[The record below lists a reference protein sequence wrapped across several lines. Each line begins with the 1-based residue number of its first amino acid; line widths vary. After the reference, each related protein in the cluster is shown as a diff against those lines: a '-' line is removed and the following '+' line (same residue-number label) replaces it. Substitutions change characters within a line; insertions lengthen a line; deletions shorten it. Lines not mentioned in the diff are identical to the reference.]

1 MDEKEST
8 AEAADSPR
16 RRRVPPPTIDL
27 EATETPQSPSGNMDA
42 SSEAAKTTADAPP
55 AGAGDAAPR
64 RTSAWALIGAGTL
77 GAVIAIGA
85 AAGAWMWLGIDFGGD
100 RDRGGEANTRLTR
113 IEAQLDTLARRP
125 SAPAAPAVTISPTDP
140 KALAELTER
149 LARIEAK
156 LTEQASAIEGQ
167 IKDQIKPLA
176 DKLADL
182 GQRNDQAVAAV
193 QIARDRAD
201 TAAKSLADVA
211 QQLTQLNAER
221 ARAPQVARADL
232 DALATRLAGVE
243 SAVKTMGEQVS
254 HAANG
259 GGGDTREAVV
269 ALALK
274 SAVER
279 GAPYASELDAVRP
292 FADAATLAALDPF
305 AKSGV
310 PSTAALAH
318 EASVLVP
325 ELVRAAD
332 TAQPPGAL
340 ARLWVNAKRMI
351 RLRPVGD
358 VRGAGAEAVIA
369 RLELK
374 AGQNDLDGVV
384 AEAGNL
390 PPDARATIAPWI
402 KRVQARGAA
411 LAAAD
416 RVATATLQHLGRDA
430 SRNSGQNQGAPQR

>member
-1 MDEKEST
+1 MDEKDST

-27 EATETPQSPSGNMDA
+27 EATETPESPSGTMDA
-42 SSEAAKTTADAPP
+42 SSEAPKTTADAPP

-64 RTSAWALIGAGTL
+64 RTSAWALIGASTL
-77 GAVIAIGA
+77 GAVIALGA
-85 AAGAWMWLGIDFGGD
+85 AAGAWMWLGPDLGS
-100 RDRGGEANTRLTR
+100 DRGRGSEASARLTR

-125 SAPAAPAVTISPTDP
+125 AAPAAPAVTIAPTDS

-156 LTEQASAIEGQ
+156 LAEQASAV
-167 IKDQIKPLA
+167 DTAVKPLA

-182 GQRNDQAVAAV
+182 GQRNDQAIAAA

-232 DALATRLAGVE
+232 DALATRLASVE
-243 SAVKTMGEQVS
+243 AAVKTMSEQVS
-254 HAANG
+254 HAANASAG
-259 GGGDTREAVV
+259 GETREAVV

-310 PSTAALAH
+310 PSAAALAH
-318 EASVLVP
+318 EAAALVP
-325 ELVRAAD
+325 ALVRAAD

-340 ARLWVNAKRMI
+340 SRLWVNAKRMI

-358 VRGAGAEAVIA
+358 VPGAGAEAVIA

-384 AEAGNL
+384 TEAGNL

-402 KRVQARGAA
+402 KRVQTRGAA

-416 RVATATLQHLGRDA
+416 RLATAALQHLGRDT
-430 SRNSGQNQGAPQR
+430 SQNSGQNQGAPQR